1 MEEIYKKDGISLRRG
16 RARVEFNALKGEIV
30 QLMEQG
36 YSLLAV
42 HEKLTSEK
50 RMAMKYQTLSYLFR
64 KCFGKC
70 KTFYNHTDKVNPT
83 NTNTNNEVI
92 EQPQKNKQQT
102 EQAKKHHTELK
113 EKNDTFMMEN
123 YDPVGNSQQNE
134 KKENN

>member
-1 MEEIYKKDGISLRRG
+1 MTENKKYNYNGSFGRVQFLANLEFIKNELEKGRTFKSIYNELVNQKKVTCSYKSLSRYKTIFLGFSNNCKGKHEINEKQKTQAKQKK
-16 RARVEFNALKGEIV
+16 V
-30 QLMEQG
+30 
-36 YSLLAV
+36 
-42 HEKLTSEK
+42 T
-50 RMAMKYQTLSYLFR
+50 T
-64 KCFGKC
+64 
-70 KTFYNHTDKVNPT
+70 
-83 NTNTNNEVI
+83 

>member
-1 MEEIYKKDGISLRRG
+1 M
-16 RARVEFNALKGEIV
+16 KGEIV
-30 QLMEQG
+30 QLMKQG

-83 NTNTNNEVI
+83 NTNTNNEVT
-92 EQPQKNKQQT
+92 EQPVIQKNKQQT
-102 EQAKKHHTELK
+102 EQPKHHTELK

-123 YDPVGNSQQNE
+123 YDPVGNLGNSQQNE